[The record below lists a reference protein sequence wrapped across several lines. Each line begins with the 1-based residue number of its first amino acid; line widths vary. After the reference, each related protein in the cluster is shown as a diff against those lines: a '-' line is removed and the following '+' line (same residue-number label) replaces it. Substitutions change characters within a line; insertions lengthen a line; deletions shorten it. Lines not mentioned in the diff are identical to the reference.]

1 MFLTGFTWYNVVL
14 FFLYQSQSS
23 CLCPLFEAV
32 SSNRLSTL
40 SQLFHQCFFGSHCNC
55 QLIFLQ
61 LIDQMNSVFF
71 LSEAFLLRWLTFLDS
86 WTVWLSQ
93 SSSFGFI
100 FSSDPSVCFIVA
112 FASFGNSDHVVVSV
126 STDFPSNS
134 KKECSCSF
142 DSFWLSLCWLG
153 WSLKLFKK
161 CSTGWYLLSC

>member
-55 QLIFLQ
+55 QLIFWQ

-71 LSEAFLLRWLTFLDS
+71 LSEAFLLRWLTFLILELCDCRS
-86 WTVWLSQ
+86 PPLLGL
-93 SSSFGFI
+93 F
-100 FSSDPSVCFIVA
+100 FSSDPSICFIVA

-126 STDFPSNS
+126 SSDFPSNS
-134 KKECSCSF
+134 KKNAPVNLTAF
-142 DSFWLSLCWLG
+142 DYPSADWDGLWN
-153 WSLKLFKK
+153 
-161 CSTGWYLLSC
+161 YLRNVPLVDIF